1 MTSHEAE
8 MDCHELAELVTDYL
22 EDALPEGDRRRL
34 DAHLAECD
42 GCTVYLEQIRTT
54 IRLTG
59 MLTEDQ
65 IPPEGRAELL
75 HVFRAW
81 RAESRA

>member
-75 HVFRAW
+75 QVFRAW